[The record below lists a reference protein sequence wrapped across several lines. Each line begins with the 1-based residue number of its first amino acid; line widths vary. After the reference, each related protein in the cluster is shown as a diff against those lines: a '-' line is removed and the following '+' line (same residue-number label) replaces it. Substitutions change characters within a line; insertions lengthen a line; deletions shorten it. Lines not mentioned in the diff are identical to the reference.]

1 METKLLTLSEKDI
14 NCGGEILRQGGVVAI
29 PTETV
34 YGLAA
39 NAFDETAVGKIFKAK
54 GRPQDNPLIVHI
66 CDTAMLKDI
75 VSEIPETAKKLMDA
89 FWPGPLTI
97 ILPKSEKI
105 PFCVS
110 AGLQTVAVRF
120 PSHKGAQAIIK
131 SAGVPLAAPSANLSG
146 SPSPT
151 SFAHVK
157 NDMLSRVDAIV
168 DGGECEEGVES
179 TVISLV
185 NKARLLRPGSVTVE
199 QIESVIGE
207 IEIDNA
213 VLNKLEDEKKAA
225 SPGMKYRH
233 YAPKAKVVL
242 VEGKK
247 EAYREFVL
255 SQKGAVALCFEE
267 DLPLENAV
275 CYGSL
280 KNEKTLAHN
289 LFECLRELDDENLT
303 VYAHSPKKSGVS
315 LAVYNRLIRAA
326 SFEVIKL

>member
-1 METKLLTLSEKDI
+1 METKLLTTSENDI

-75 VSEIPETAKKLMDA
+75 VSEIPENAKKLMDA

-97 ILPKSEKI
+97 ILPKNEKI

-185 NKARLLRPGSVTVE
+185 NKPRLLRPGSITVE
-199 QIESVIGE
+199 QIESVIGK
-207 IEIDNA
+207 IEIDSA
-213 VLNKLEDEKKAA
+213 VLNKLADEKKAA

-242 VEGKK
+242 VEGEK